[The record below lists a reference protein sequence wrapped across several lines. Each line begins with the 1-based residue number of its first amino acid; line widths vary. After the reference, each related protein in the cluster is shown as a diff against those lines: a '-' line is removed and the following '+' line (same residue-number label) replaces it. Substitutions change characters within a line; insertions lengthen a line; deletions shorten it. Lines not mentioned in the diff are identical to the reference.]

1 MSAFTL
7 SATHAV
13 TKTAGL
19 RAKTQVRTPF
29 ASRVYSS
36 NPPPPSW
43 IAR

>member
-13 TKTAGL
+13 AKTAGL